1 MIKTMIIAATLST
14 TFAMAASAS
23 VVNTQTVSV
32 PYQASVVGSDEAQ
45 TVLIARIKR
54 AAKQVCGTTHRTNA
68 GSLTQVMRNR
78 TCYKSTLESA
88 IDEAQLKQ
96 SNNS

>member
-68 GSLTQVMRNR
+68 GSLTQ
-78 TCYKSTLESA
+78 
-88 IDEAQLKQ
+88 
-96 SNNS
+96 